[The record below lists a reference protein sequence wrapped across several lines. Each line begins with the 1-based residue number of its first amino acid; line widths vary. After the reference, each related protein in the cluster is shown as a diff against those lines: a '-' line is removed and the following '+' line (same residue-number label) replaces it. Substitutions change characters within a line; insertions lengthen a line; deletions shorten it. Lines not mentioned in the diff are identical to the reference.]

1 MRKFLLVH
9 TRYLRETGKCR
20 ALACLLLLLALCG
33 PRLLWAEV
41 GSPLVKLVADNGQI
55 QNGIVT
61 ALAQDRQGFV
71 WIGTQ
76 YGLLRYDG
84 YHFRRFSVHPISKNA
99 PGTIFVR
106 HLWVA
111 PDGRLWVG
119 TNSDGAAVFDPRTER
134 FTLFTPAPGTPGRLA
149 SGRVDAF
156 AADGRGGV
164 WIGSDDGLYHWSSG
178 ETTLDRRDATTGQ
191 AGALGDSHVR
201 SLLLDTHKTLWVG
214 TWDGLARLP
223 FDSPHFERVGETDA
237 GKEVLARQEIW
248 ALIEDAAGRVWW
260 GSRTLGAGWIDPA
273 NGRIHVLP
281 LGTPEGIGYPWA
293 ASFALDH
300 DGGLWIG
307 TYGGGIDVVD
317 PDTQR
322 VIRRFRHQA
331 SVDTTL
337 ASNTIGAL
345 LADRSGLMWIGNW
358 GGGLDQVNTRNHA
371 FRMLRHVP
379 GDPRSLSDDDVFS
392 LLPIDNRRVWVGTD
406 GNGIDILD
414 LQTGVVGGIRPDP
427 GNPHGLPDGHVIA
440 LARSGDGTIWVGT
453 RQAGLLSY
461 DPATRRFTR
470 WPTMEGSAH
479 AQVQRLLIAADGHLW
494 IGTNGGLLE
503 LDPQTGKARS
513 FSTREAPD
521 VAFTRSVNT
530 LAITP
535 DGTLWAGTGNGLYA
549 LPPGQDQLV
558 TILHDP
564 GRKDSLSRDSVNGL
578 VVDKTGRLWVATAGG
593 IDGLKSW
600 DGRIARFESLNARLG
615 KPPGPLT
622 SNLTMDDR
630 GRLWDVGAVIDLAT
644 NGITELTSSEGFDIG
659 GGWIG
664 AYARMEDGHLLFGG
678 PQGLLVVQPDA
689 FMPWDFQPPVVI
701 SSLLI
706 DGEPRPAAGVDQ
718 LTLSP
723 KIRGFSVEFA
733 ALDFSD
739 PDSLQYAYRLDGF
752 DPDWTEAPVE
762 RRVATFTNLDP
773 GQYTLRVKAT
783 NRLGEWSQKQLAL
796 VVTAEPA
803 FYETLWFR
811 TLIVLLILLGLYA
824 IYLVRIRQLAARSRH
839 LESVV
844 RERTASLALANA
856 ELAELA
862 RTDVL
867 TQLANRRAFLEE
879 ATAEVHRMHRS
890 GRPFSIVLGD
900 IDLFKSINDRHGHSA
915 GDTVLVTVASV
926 FRQQIRTQDTVARW
940 GGEEMIFLLPETDLE
955 SAHCAAEKWREAVEA
970 AKVTSGDAT
979 LRVTM
984 TFGVSQIQQ
993 GEVIGRCIQ
1002 RADAALYAGKNSGR
1016 NKVVSA
1022 AMEG

>member
-1 MRKFLLVH
+1 
-9 TRYLRETGKCR
+9 
-20 ALACLLLLLALCG
+20 
-33 PRLLWAEV
+33 
-41 GSPLVKLVADNGQI
+41 
-55 QNGIVT
+55 
-61 ALAQDRQGFV
+61 
-71 WIGTQ
+71 
-76 YGLLRYDG
+76 
-84 YHFRRFSVHPISKNA
+84 
-99 PGTIFVR
+99 
-106 HLWVA
+106 
-111 PDGRLWVG
+111 
-119 TNSDGAAVFDPRTER
+119 
-134 FTLFTPAPGTPGRLA
+134 
-149 SGRVDAF
+149 
-156 AADGRGGV
+156 
-164 WIGSDDGLYHWSSG
+164 
-178 ETTLDRRDATTGQ
+178 
-191 AGALGDSHVR
+191 
-201 SLLLDTHKTLWVG
+201 
-214 TWDGLARLP
+214 
-223 FDSPHFERVGETDA
+223 
-237 GKEVLARQEIW
+237 
-248 ALIEDAAGRVWW
+248 
-260 GSRTLGAGWIDPA
+260 
-273 NGRIHVLP
+273 
-281 LGTPEGIGYPWA
+281 
-293 ASFALDH
+293 
-300 DGGLWIG
+300 
-307 TYGGGIDVVD
+307 
-317 PDTQR
+317 
-322 VIRRFRHQA
+322 
-331 SVDTTL
+331 
-337 ASNTIGAL
+337 
-345 LADRSGLMWIGNW
+345 
-358 GGGLDQVNTRNHA
+358 
-371 FRMLRHVP
+371 
-379 GDPRSLSDDDVFS
+379 
-392 LLPIDNRRVWVGTD
+392 
-406 GNGIDILD
+406 
-414 LQTGVVGGIRPDP
+414 
-427 GNPHGLPDGHVIA
+427 
-440 LARSGDGTIWVGT
+440 
-453 RQAGLLSY
+453 
-461 DPATRRFTR
+461 
-470 WPTMEGSAH
+470 
-479 AQVQRLLIAADGHLW
+479 
-494 IGTNGGLLE
+494 
-503 LDPQTGKARS
+503 
-513 FSTREAPD
+513 
-521 VAFTRSVNT
+521 
-530 LAITP
+530 
-535 DGTLWAGTGNGLYA
+535 
-549 LPPGQDQLV
+549 
-558 TILHDP
+558 
-564 GRKDSLSRDSVNGL
+564 
-578 VVDKTGRLWVATAGG
+578 
-593 IDGLKSW
+593 
-600 DGRIARFESLNARLG
+600 
-615 KPPGPLT
+615 
-622 SNLTMDDR
+622 MDDR

-644 NGITELTSSEGFDIG
+644 NRITELTSSEGFDIG

-664 AYARMEDGHLLFGG
+664 AYARTEDGHLLFGG

-706 DGEPRPAAGVDQ
+706 DGEPRPAAGVDH